1 MKLLPISSILLAW
14 ACAAAPAPG
23 RAPLP
28 CSAIEL
34 TAPTPTPDSA
44 FRPPRPRGF
53 FIPPLPPPA
62 AVRGQLFRA
71 RLVVD
76 ASGAPVR
83 DSIAVCGIADATYAR
98 ELALRLARLTFEPA
112 RQDGAAVRAPVFI
125 GYQF

>member
-34 TAPTPTPDSA
+34 TGPTPDSA
-44 FRPPRPRGF
+44 YRPPRPRGF
-53 FIPPLPPPA
+53 FLPPLPPPT
-62 AVRGQLFRA
+62 AVRGQYLRA

-76 ASGAPVR
+76 ASGAAVP
-83 DSIAVCGIADATYAR
+83 DSIAVCGIADAAYAR

-112 RQDGAAVRAPVFI
+112 RRDGAAVKAPVFI

>member
-1 MKLLPISSILLAW
+1 MKLLPICSILLAW

-23 RAPLP
+23 TAPLP
-28 CSAIEL
+28 CSVVKL
-34 TAPTPTPDSA
+34 TGPTSDSA
-44 FRPPRPRGF
+44 FRPPRPRSF

-62 AVRGQLFRA
+62 AVRGQSLLA

-76 ASGAPVR
+76 SSGATVR
-83 DSIAVCGIADATYAR
+83 DSIAVCGIADAAYAR

-112 RQDGAAVRAPVFI
+112 RRDGAAVRAPVFI

>member
-1 MKLLPISSILLAW
+1 MKILPISSILLAW

-34 TAPTPTPDSA
+34 TGPTPDSA
-44 FRPPRPRGF
+44 LRPPRPRGF
-53 FIPPLPPPA
+53 FIPPRPPPA
-62 AVRGQLFRA
+62 AVRGQSLLA

-76 ASGAPVR
+76 ASGVPVR
-83 DSIAVCGIADATYAR
+83 DSIAVCGIADAAYAR
-98 ELALRLARLTFEPA
+98 ELAVRLARLKFEPA
-112 RQDGAAVRAPVFI
+112 RRDGAAVRAPVFI

>member
-1 MKLLPISSILLAW
+1 MKLLPLGSILLAW
-14 ACAAAPAPG
+14 ACAGAAAVG

-28 CSAIEL
+28 CAATEL
-34 TAPTPTPDSA
+34 TLPRPDA
-44 FRPPRPRGF
+44 GFEPPRPRGF
-53 FIPPLPPPA
+53 FIPPLPLPA
-62 AVRGQLFRA
+62 GVQGQYLQA

-76 ASGAPVR
+76 SSGATVR

-112 RQDGAAVRAPVFI
+112 RRNGAAVRAPVII

>member
-23 RAPLP
+23 TAPLP

-34 TAPTPTPDSA
+34 TGQTPDA
-44 FRPPRPRGF
+44 AVRPPRPSGF
-53 FIPPLPPPA
+53 FIPPLPVPA
-62 AVRGQLFRA
+62 GVRGNNLLA

-76 ASGAPVR
+76 ASGAPER
-83 DSIAVCGIADATYAR
+83 DSIAVCGIADAAYAR

-112 RQDGAAVRAPVFI
+112 RRDGAAVRAPVFI

>member
-28 CSAIEL
+28 CSAVEL
-34 TAPTPTPDSA
+34 TGPTPDSA

-53 FIPPLPPPA
+53 FIPPLPLPA
-62 AVRGQLFRA
+62 AVRGQYLRA
-71 RLVVD
+71 RVVVD

-83 DSIAVCGIADATYAR
+83 DSIAVCGIADAAYAR

-112 RQDGAAVRAPVFI
+112 RRDGAAVRAPVFI